1 MKIKQ
6 TDKEISFT
14 FPRYQKRSN
23 PYDEKGDYGEYST
36 FTGLIIHHK
45 DGQSDEIGFAGT
57 IDMDYKG
64 KPDQVSDFIVVWY
77 GEEEEFRK
85 ECERLQINVYEME
98 V

>member
-6 TDKEISFT
+6 TEKEISFT
-14 FPRYQKRSN
+14 FPRYQKRIN
-23 PYDEKGDYGEYST
+23 PYDEKGDYGEY
-36 FTGLIIHHK
+36 
-45 DGQSDEIGFAGT
+45 DEMGFAGT

-64 KPDQVSDFIVVWY
+64 KPDQISDFVVMWD

-85 ECERLQINVYEME
+85 RCKELQINVSEME